1 MEGTC
6 IWQLAEGKSATY
18 VTECGKTMMVSEPPE
33 DGEECLNCG
42 RPIIL
47 QVKA

>member
-18 VTECGKTMMVSEPPE
+18 VTECGKTMMASEPPE
-33 DGEECLNCG
+33 DGEECLNCDK
-42 RPIIL
+42 PIIV
-47 QVKA
+47 QAKA